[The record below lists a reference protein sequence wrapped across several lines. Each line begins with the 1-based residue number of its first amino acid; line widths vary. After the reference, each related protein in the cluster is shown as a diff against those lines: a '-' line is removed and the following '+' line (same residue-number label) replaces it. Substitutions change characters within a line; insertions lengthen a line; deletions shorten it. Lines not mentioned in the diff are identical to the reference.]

1 MSEVTTTATTLER
14 ADLTPTDDDAP
25 EKVLSVGLPAGHWFL
40 IDILVHDGNGV
51 ENSEKSIS
59 GSLAQA
65 LRLIQETKHGKCA
78 KIFLCEGEPFGTPTA
93 TFLDEVLEVH
103 RGATTY
109 VLTLETGRT
118 VCYSASSTDVAG
130 RRLER
135 LTSLYA
141 RQVWPPAEA

>member
-1 MSEVTTTATTLER
+1 MSEVPGTPTKLVR
-14 ADLTPTDDDAP
+14 ADLTPSDDDAP

-40 IDILVHDGNGV
+40 IDILVHGNGV
-51 ENSEKSIS
+51 DSSEKSIS
-59 GSLAQA
+59 GSLSQA

-78 KIFLCEGEPFGTPTA
+78 KIFLCEGEPFGTPKA

-109 VLTLETGRT
+109 VLRLETGRT

-135 LTSLYA
+135 LTSLYT
-141 RQVWPPAEA
+141 RQVWPLAGA